1 MNGKLLL
8 PALLLPLL
16 SAALATAGV
25 FPYRYEV
32 NTLDNGLKVIMVPMQ
47 SSRLV
52 AYYSLVRTGSRD
64 EYEPGHSGFAHFFE
78 HMMFRGTERY
88 PARVYDQLITS
99 IGADANA
106 YTTDDYTAFH
116 LNFASE
122 DLPKVVELEADR
134 FQNLSYAERD
144 FQTESGAVYGEYRK
158 GRTDPFEVLFEELQN
173 TAFDVHT
180 YKHTT
185 IGFEKD
191 VAAMP
196 TMYGYSKSFF
206 NRYYRP
212 ENVVIVIVGDFDPKE
227 AMDLVRAHYASWKPG
242 YVAPKVPAEP
252 EQKGERTVNVSYA
265 GRSVPLLAEAWKGAP
280 FDPADRAMVA
290 ATVLGELAFGETSD
304 LYRTLVLDQRKVQRL
319 FVDFGSTRD
328 PGLWTLVAMVG
339 NAEDIPGVRDAVDAT
354 VESFQAHP
362 PDLAR
367 LDALKKNMRYSFLM
381 RMETPDRV
389 AAGLARF
396 VALTGGIEAVDQLFA
411 TLDKVTPE
419 DVQSAATRFLV
430 PQHRTIVQLEGVSQ

>member
-8 PALLLPLL
+8 PVLLLLG
-16 SAALATAGV
+16 ATVATAGV
-25 FPYRYEV
+25 FPFSYEV
-32 NTLDNGLKVIMVPMQ
+32 NTLDNGLKVIMVPMH
-47 SSRLV
+47 SNGLV
-52 AYYSLVRTGSRD
+52 AYYSVVRTGSRD

-78 HMMFRGTERY
+78 HMMFRGTERF
-88 PARVYDQLITS
+88 PARVYDELITS

-158 GRTDPFEVLFEELQN
+158 GRTDPFEVLFEALQN
-173 TAFDVHT
+173 TAFDAHT

-185 IGFEKD
+185 IGFEHD

-196 TMYGYSKSFF
+196 TMYDYSKSFF

-212 ENVVIVIVGDFDPKE
+212 ENVVLVVAGDFDPKA
-227 AMDLVRAHYASWKPG
+227 AMDLIRTHYGSWKPG
-242 YVAPKVPAEP
+242 YVAPSIPVEP
-252 EQKGERTVNVSYA
+252 EQKAERTVDVSYA
-265 GRSVPLLAEAWKGAP
+265 GRSVPLLAEAWKGAA
-280 FDPADRAMVA
+280 FDPANRAMVA

-304 LYRTLVLDQRKVQRL
+304 LYRSLVLDSRTVQRL
-319 FVDFGSTRD
+319 FVDFGTNRD
-328 PGLWTLVAMVG
+328 PGLWTLIAMVG
-339 NAEDIPGVRDAVDAT
+339 DADDVPAVRKAIDGTVAT
-354 VESFQAHP
+354 FQAAP
-362 PDLAR
+362 PDPAR
-367 LDALKKNMRYSFLM
+367 LDALKRNMRYSFLM

-389 AAGLARF
+389 AGSLARF
-396 VALTGGIEAVDQLFA
+396 VALTGGIEAIDRLFA
-411 TLDKVTPE
+411 TLDEITPE
-419 DVQSAATRFLV
+419 DVQNAARTFLV
-430 PQHRTIVQLEGVSQ
+430 PRHRTIVQLEGVKE